1 MAGLLLAAF
10 ATFVAL
16 GVWQVHRLAWKQALI
31 AAVDSRIHAAPTAP
45 PAPAEWAA
53 VDDARDAY
61 RRVRVTGRFDH
72 GHETLVRAVS
82 DLGGGYWVMT
92 PLRTDRGFT
101 VLVNRG
107 FVPPEQRDPAT
118 RGIPSPA
125 GAVTVTGLLRITEPK
140 GGFLRANDPAAGRWY
155 SRDVAAIARAQRLGP
170 VAPYFIDA
178 DATPNPGGFPVGG
191 LTVVSFPNN
200 HLSYAI
206 TWFAMAALVAGA
218 GIVTAWRGRR
228 GP

>member
-1 MAGLLLAAF
+1 MS
-10 ATFVAL
+10 TPPV
-16 GVWQVHRLAWKQALI
+16 
-31 AAVDSRIHAAPTAP
+31 AP
-45 PAPAEWAA
+45 PAPADWIR
-53 VDDARDAY
+53 VSDARDAY

-72 GHETLVRAVS
+72 AHETFVRAVS

-107 FVPPEQRDPAT
+107 FVPPERRDPAARKQGLPT
-118 RGIPSPA
+118 GE
-125 GAVTVTGLLRITEPK
+125 VTVTGLLRITEPK
-140 GGFLRANDPAAGRWY
+140 GGFLRSNDPAASRWY
-155 SRDVAAIARAQRLGP
+155 SRDVAAIAQAQGLGA

-178 DATPNPGGFPVGG
+178 DDAPNPGGFPVGG

-218 GIVTAWRGRR
+218 TGVMIWRGRR
-228 GP
+228 DR